1 MLRREVAARQDERW
15 ARVSL
20 LVLWILYVAGILAIA
35 VTEGDLWPGGVIA
48 LSVLPVS
55 ALVRSHWAIRHWA
68 FLGPRHGR

>member
-1 MLRREVAARQDERW
+1 MLSHLALF
-15 ARVSL
+15 L
-20 LVLWILYVAGILAIA
+20 LSSLYVAGILAIA

-68 FLGPRHGR
+68 FLGPRRGQ